1 MFHALERQAALTTSL
16 RPAKCSASRA
26 MPPSRSAAIN
36 RLNPL
41 TTPPLPLLLRDADE
55 LLLLLRLLLAA
66 SSPP

>member
-1 MFHALERQAALTTSL
+1 
-16 RPAKCSASRA
+16 